1 MTSANS
7 TQHMKHILKG
17 YKQSMTAK
25 LTYAMVL
32 EEKERQESW
41 RSKRE
46 MTTSADE
53 ATANTEKLSPDRQ
66 THLQIM
72 ESSVS

>member
-1 MTSANS
+1 
-7 TQHMKHILKG
+7 
-17 YKQSMTAK
+17 MTAK